1 MVPGSWALRNN
12 LASALIQQGKPG
24 DALTPLQESLEITKG
39 TNTSTYALVLRARAY
54 VDLGRYLEAIDDL
67 DQLLEM
73 SPGNVLAH
81 TTRALAYTNLGQD
94 ALASEDADRAVEL
107 GTDSAGMDKAIQQ
120 IKQRR

>member
-1 MVPGSWALRNN
+1 M
-12 LASALIQQGKPG
+12 
-24 DALTPLQESLEITKG
+24 G

-73 SPGNVLAH
+73 SPGNVRAH

-107 GTDSAGMDKAIQQ
+107 GTDRAGMDRAIQQ